1 MLLRSVRNAGY
12 KTMPQASSF
21 PVMKNTM
28 LPAGT
33 FDNKVAFITGG
44 GTGLGKGMA
53 THLSSLGATVAITG
67 RRESV
72 LKATADEIT
81 EKTGNQVVFAPC
93 DVRDAA
99 AVKVSKNKY
108 SHVYEIIKGKK
119 YFHIYEFSGSSAVRR
134 RPSQCPRHCDQ
145 QCSGQLYFPY

>member
-1 MLLRSVRNAGY
+1 MFLRSIRKAGY
-12 KTMPQASSF
+12 KTMPQAASF

-28 LPAGT
+28 LPPGT

-67 RRESV
+67 RREAV
-72 LKATADEIT
+72 LKATAEEIT

-99 AVKVSKNKY
+99 AVKVPFNNIFIFMKVTFSRKQY
-108 SHVYEIIKGKK
+108 S
-119 YFHIYEFSGSSAVRR
+119 
-134 RPSQCPRHCDQ
+134 PSLTNRVSQT
-145 QCSGQLYFPY
+145 L

>member
-1 MLLRSVRNAGY
+1 MFLRSVRNAGY

-72 LKATADEIT
+72 LKDTADEIT

-99 AVKVSKNKY
+99 AVKVSKKI
-108 SHVYEIIKGKK
+108 HT
-119 YFHIYEFSGSSAVRR
+119 
-134 RPSQCPRHCDQ
+134 C
-145 QCSGQLYFPY
+145 L

>member
-1 MLLRSVRNAGY
+1 MFLRSVRNATY

-53 THLSSLGATVAITG
+53 TKLSSLGATVAITG

-72 LKATADEIT
+72 LKATADEIS
-81 EKTGNQVVFAPC
+81 EQTGNQVVFAPC

-99 AVKVSKNKY
+99 AVKVFIKSF
-108 SHVYEIIKGKK
+108 HVYEINKKKK

-134 RPSQCPRHCDQ
+134 RSSQCPRHCDQ
-145 QCSGQLYFPY
+145 QCSG